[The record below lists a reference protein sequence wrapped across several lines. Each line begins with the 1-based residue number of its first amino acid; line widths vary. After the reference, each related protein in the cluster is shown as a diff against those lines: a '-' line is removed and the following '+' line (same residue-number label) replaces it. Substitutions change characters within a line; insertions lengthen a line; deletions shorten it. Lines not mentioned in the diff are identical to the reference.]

1 MVLVI
6 SYVVHAI
13 DSTISSK
20 FDDNSRGVN
29 LWTVDRE
36 TEYWGK
42 VGSGGGGGGVG
53 GRAVVG
59 HHSLTMLQSHFKI
72 AYFVLISTTSVV

>member
-42 VGSGGGGGGVG
+42 VGSGGGGGGG
-53 GRAVVG
+53 GAGGCRA
-59 HHSLTMLQSHFKI
+59 SLPYH
-72 AYFVLISTTSVV
+72 APISL